1 MARLWLGVGAK
12 VTVLVSRLHPKN
24 LISKAYVNHT
34 KADKVEG
41 LVVVSEGPKLICRE
55 EKLVVIFRHPPK
67 DQQTEEFDC
76 WTIHRFV
83 HVTEEGEESGLFTT
97 PNSGGG
103 NNGAPLGVSQPN
115 PNIEPTTTHTTQ
127 TTTQATDGA
136 QRNDNVPLEIV
147 EMLESNLS
155 GVDSDNAAL
164 ICNMVPGMVDDNNQP
179 LPENI
184 PSPTDEAPNAPQFF
198 SNWEHSGNC
207 YRCLEGGR
215 RSKARLS
222 FNSEVKPTTE
232 QIFEMFFFK
241 NFVVEII
248 IPQTN
253 LNLQRDKHR
262 PTTYGEFLRWIGLW
276 FLMATINGPD
286 HRDFWSL
293 GEVDCFV
300 GAPMRLHNFMS
311 RKRFEAILKAL
322 AITARQPPAFRDRFW
337 EVREVLEAWNSNM
350 TEQFTPSW
358 VSCLDESM
366 STWTNKYSC
375 PGWMFVPRK
384 PWPFGNEY
392 HTVCCSLS
400 GILWQMEL
408 VEGKDSPSEII
419 PKFNN
424 QGITVG
430 LLLRVLEPIFG
441 KGMVIILD
449 SGFCVLKGI
458 VELKKRGVYAS
469 ALIKKRKYWPKYIKG
484 DVIKQHF
491 DEKAVGDCDSWKG
504 NMDEVP
510 FHVYAMKEPDYVMSL
525 MSTYGTN
532 LRSGKETCREWV
544 DSDGTKKTTKF
555 NYPEVVGNH
564 FLYRHSV
571 ADHNNK
577 RHSPISL
584 EVVWGTKYW
593 PNRVFSFLLAVTEVN
608 VNLAA
613 QYFGGMNQVGQI
625 EFRKLLAKT
634 LIFNSYYDDTTDN
647 TPEKK
652 RKQRDSGH
660 CLITLPRGKKI
671 LGTQIVAANSEYP
684 QHKCNTCNKRVRTYC
699 MCSPGIYRCA
709 ECFGYHLACSENNL
723 ASPS

>member
-1 MARLWLGVGAK
+1 
-12 VTVLVSRLHPKN
+12 
-24 LISKAYVNHT
+24 
-34 KADKVEG
+34 
-41 LVVVSEGPKLICRE
+41 
-55 EKLVVIFRHPPK
+55 
-67 DQQTEEFDC
+67 
-76 WTIHRFV
+76 
-83 HVTEEGEESGLFTT
+83 
-97 PNSGGG
+97 
-103 NNGAPLGVSQPN
+103 
-115 PNIEPTTTHTTQ
+115 
-127 TTTQATDGA
+127 
-136 QRNDNVPLEIV
+136 
-147 EMLESNLS
+147 
-155 GVDSDNAAL
+155 
-164 ICNMVPGMVDDNNQP
+164 
-179 LPENI
+179 
-184 PSPTDEAPNAPQFF
+184 
-198 SNWEHSGNC
+198 
-207 YRCLEGGR
+207 
-215 RSKARLS
+215 
-222 FNSEVKPTTE
+222 
-232 QIFEMFFFK
+232 MFFFK
-241 NFVVEII
+241 NFVVKII

-253 LNLQRDKHR
+253 LNLQCDKHH
-262 PTTYGEFLRWIGLW
+262 PTTYGEFLHWIGLW

-311 RKRFEAILKAL
+311 RKRFEVILKAL

-337 EVREVLEAWNSNM
+337 VVREVLEAWNSNM

-424 QGITVG
+424 QGKTVG

-441 KGMVIILD
+441 KGMVVILD

-491 DEKAVGDCDSWKG
+491 DEKAVGDCDSLKG

-510 FHVYAMKEPDYVMSL
+510 FHVYAMKEPDYIMSL

-532 LRSGKETCREWV
+532 LRGGKETCREWV

-571 ADHNNK
+571 DDHNNK

-593 PNRVFSFLLAVTEVN
+593 PNHVFSFLLAVTEVN

-613 QYFGGMNQVGQI
+613 QYFGGMKQVGQI

-634 LIFNSYYDDTTDN
+634 LIFNSYYDDKTNN

-652 RKQRDSGH
+652 QKQRDSGH
-660 CLITLPRGKKI
+660 CLIMLPKGNFFWECKSSRQTVNI
-671 LGTQIVAANSEYP
+671 R
-684 QHKCNTCNKRVRTYC
+684 NTSATHATKGYV
-699 MCSPGIYRCA
+699 PIACA
-709 ECFGYHLACSENNL
+709 LQGSISVQNV
-723 ASPS
+723 SVI